1 MKAVYEQTDSDKLLG
16 LSEDPVKDI
25 FDFKGLAVGQIT
37 RYPSVSPYDK
47 RPTRPYPCMSFSR
60 VGVARV

>member
-25 FDFKGLAVGQIT
+25 FDFKGLAVGLCIDPLI
-37 RYPSVSPYDK
+37 R
-47 RPTRPYPCMSFSR
+47 
-60 VGVARV
+60 